1 MIMKYKI
8 AYIVLLLAVVFS
20 SCKKIDELLT
30 FYVEDQTEIV
40 IESSLP
46 ISLPLEIPTPDI
58 TTESEEEFS
67 NNGTNANLVKDVYLS
82 SFKLSITSPEGKT
95 FSFLKS
101 IHIYIRTNDSDEIE
115 LAYKDDISSDARVIN
130 LTTSG
135 NRLDKYLKAD
145 GYKLRTE
152 VTTREILA
160 EDISILVDMRFK
172 VTADPL

>member
-1 MIMKYKI
+1 MKIRILSIFLFVAI
-8 AYIVLLLAVVFS
+8 AFS

-30 FYVEDQTEIV
+30 FYVDDQTEIV
-40 IESSLP
+40 IEASLLP
-46 ISLPLEIPTPDI
+46 ISLPIEIPTPDI

-101 IHIYIRTNDSDEIE
+101 IHIFIRTNDSDEIE
-115 LAYKDDISSDARVIN
+115 LAYKGDISSDARIIN

-135 NRLDKYLKAD
+135 GRLDKYLKAD

-152 VTTREILA
+152 VTTRETLT